1 MNNDIGENFLLYG
14 SAKEIWDAAK
24 ETYSSSDNTAELF
37 GIESFIN
44 DLRQGESTV
53 TQFFN
58 SLTRL
63 WQQLDLFEKYT
74 WSCTKD
80 ESLYREIVEQK
91 RIFKFLLGLNN
102 SLDEVRGRV
111 LGTKPIPSIREVFLE
126 VRREESRK
134 KVMLGSLVKTEPNSN
149 VTTADSSALAV
160 KGPQHNS
167 FENRPRRGRP

>member
-1 MNNDIGENFLLYG
+1 M
-14 SAKEIWDAAK
+14 
-24 ETYSSSDNTAELF
+24 
-37 GIESFIN
+37 
-44 DLRQGESTV
+44 
-53 TQFFN
+53 
-58 SLTRL
+58 
-63 WQQLDLFEKYT
+63 
-74 WSCTKD
+74 KD

-149 VTTADSSALAV
+149 VTTADSSALVV

-167 FENRPRRGRP
+167 FENRPRRGRPWCDHCRKPGHTRETCWKLHGKPVDWKPTRSLYDKESRGNLVTGNEESRLFSKE